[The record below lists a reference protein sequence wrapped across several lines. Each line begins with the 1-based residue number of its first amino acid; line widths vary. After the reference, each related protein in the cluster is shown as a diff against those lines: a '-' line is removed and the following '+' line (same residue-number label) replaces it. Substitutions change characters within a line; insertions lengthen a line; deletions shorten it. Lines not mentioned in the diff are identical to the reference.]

1 MKVVLIAWFIVSGD
15 TAGTAV
21 SAEFDSM
28 ESCRQAGLALQEEGG
43 QGSGKNVTWRY
54 ICTPK

>member
-15 TAGTAV
+15 TSGTSV
-21 SAEFDSM
+21 TAEFDSM
-28 ESCRQAGLALQEEGG
+28 EACQNAAAALQVEGG
-43 QGSGKNVTWRY
+43 QGAGKNVKWRY

>member
-28 ESCRQAGLALQEEGG
+28 EACQQAGLSLQEEGG
-43 QGSGKNVTWRY
+43 QGSGKNM
-54 ICTPK
+54 

>member
-1 MKVVLIAWFIVSGD
+1 MKVVLIAWFVVSGD
-15 TAGTAV
+15 TAGTSV

-28 ESCRQAGLALQEEGG
+28 EACQQAGLALQQEGG

>member
-1 MKVVLIAWFIVSGD
+1 MKVVLIAWFVVSGD
-15 TAGTAV
+15 TAGTSV

-28 ESCRQAGLALQEEGG
+28 EACRQAGLALQQEGG
-43 QGSGKNVTWRY
+43 QGSGKNVIWRY

>member
-1 MKVVLIAWFIVSGD
+1 MKYILIAWFVVSGD
-15 TAGTAV
+15 TAGTSV

-28 ESCRQAGLALQEEGG
+28 ESCQQAGLALQQEGG